1 MRIDHEHLIA
11 HPADRVFAILSD
23 LARRPSWQGN
33 TSGVVILTSV
43 PTELGT
49 RWREQ
54 NRGIGAVEAE
64 VVGFEP
70 AALWEEAGT
79 ADGGEGRIAVRLRPE
94 DRGSTHLTMTVE
106 LRLKGLRRVVEGAL
120 QPIVARQVPENLA
133 RLAALLDAEPPG

>member
-1 MRIDHEHLIA
+1 MRVDHEHVIA

-23 LARRPSWQGN
+23 PARRPLWQEN
-33 TSGVVILTSV
+33 TSGVVILTPG
-43 PTELGT
+43 PTALGT

-54 NRGIGAVEAE
+54 NRGLGTVAAE

-79 ADGGEGRIAVRLRPE
+79 ADGGEGRLTVRLRS
-94 DRGSTHLTMTVE
+94 GGGGATHLTMTVE
-106 LRLKGLRRVVEGAL
+106 LRLKGLRRVMEGAL
-120 QPIVARQVPENLA
+120 QPIVVRQVPENLA